1 MIWTIRE
8 KGTIYFCTS
17 DNKKFLK
24 LKDATNYVA
33 SKFNKLLINKD
44 NYNTCHERNKKL
56 RIIMAKM

>member
-17 DNKKFLK
+17 DNKKFTI

-33 SKFNKLLINKD
+33 SKFNKLLVDKN
-44 NYNTCHERNKKL
+44 NYNTYYERSKKL
-56 RIIMAKM
+56 KIIMAKM